1 MPGELFFAPGV
12 KKLKN
17 LKKGESPVKKQRL
30 LLLGALLAVCAFF
43 VHVAS
48 MLPSEEALCRA
59 EALEYLLAQ
68 EDPAALETF
77 APYLEGEAELGGG
90 APEGEADKR
99 AGERMLLEADRL
111 YYFRPGSTQAI
122 VFEMKSEK

>member
-1 MPGELFFAPGV
+1 M
-12 KKLKN
+12 
-17 LKKGESPVKKQRL
+17 KKQRL

-43 VHVAS
+43 LHVAS
-48 MLPSEEALCRA
+48 MRPSEEELCRA

-77 APYLEGEAELGGG
+77 APYLEGEAALNGG
-90 APEGEADKR
+90 APEGEAEKR

-111 YYFRPGSTQAI
+111 YYLRPGSTQTI
-122 VFEMKSEK
+122 VFQMNSEK